1 MGLDTYFK
9 EQVRESSGLP
19 VVPPT
24 EEKVEEFLRFTDRE
38 AGELLGIGHPDHRKA
53 TPWNTAGRM

>member
-1 MGLDTYFK
+1 M
-9 EQVRESSGLP
+9 P

-24 EEKVEEFLRFTDRE
+24 EEKAEEFLRFTDRE